1 MKLSDIKLSTK
12 QRIAFGFIMLF
23 LTAISFY
30 SLRTIEKIK
39 TEMDE
44 VTGNWLPRAL
54 AIADLNLSTANLRMN
69 QLQYVFAADT
79 TEKDIHNGIIIDLID
94 QIHQNLDIYDSLK
107 TESVALNLYSEQEQ
121 SLYDL
126 FEDKWDDYLGS
137 SLQSLQHSRNN
148 NIREANAILLHES
161 IQKTYADFSEKL
173 VELVQVNRKE
183 SSAAALRAGNA
194 SQAAHQVTI
203 IFLASTLVL
212 FTLSAVLLGRFVI
225 KPIKLL
231 EKAANTV
238 SSGDLSVRL
247 LISGKDEIGNLASSF
262 NHMTA
267 SLQKEKKKTERQA
280 TKLRE
285 QHEQLQVAFGE
296 LEYKNADLQR
306 ALRQLKT
313 AQEQLLLK
321 EKMASLGDLV
331 AGLAHEI
338 NNPIGTI
345 TASTDVSQRC
355 VLKIEDVLDKNASLR
370 QHNGML
376 QKSLTILKSNIRITL
391 EAGDRIVTLIK
402 SLKNFSRLDEAGYK
416 VADIHEGLESTL
428 TLLSNEWKGRISI
441 EKNYGDIPPIPCYP
455 GQLNQVFLNVL
466 KNAIDA
472 IDGPGTI
479 TIQSVATDKNT
490 QIEIADTGHG
500 ISPEK
505 QKNLFDFS
513 FSETSARVKLGSGL
527 TTAYN
532 IIRQHKGE
540 IKVES
545 ELGTGTTVRISLPV
559 KKYQISL

>member
-12 QRIAFGFIMLF
+12 LRIALGLILLF
-23 LTAISFY
+23 LTVISFY

-69 QLQYVFAADT
+69 QLQYVFAADST
-79 TEKDIHNGIIIDLID
+79 NKEKHNAVIIDLID
-94 QIHQNLDIYDSLK
+94 QINRNLDIYDSLK
-107 TESVALNLYSEQEQ
+107 TVSVALNLYSEEEQ
-121 SLYDL
+121 ILYDL
-126 FEDKWDDYLGS
+126 FEDKWDDYLDS
-137 SLQSLQHSRNN
+137 SLQSLQLSEQNK
-148 NIREANAILLHES
+148 IREANSILLHPNT
-161 IQKTYADFSEKL
+161 QKTYADFSQEL
-173 VELVQVNRKE
+173 VELVHVNRKE
-183 SSAAALRAGNA
+183 SAAAAQRAEDA
-194 SQAAHQVTI
+194 SRAAHNVTI
-203 IFLASTLVL
+203 IFLASTFVL
-212 FTLSAVLLGRFVI
+212 FALSAAMLGRFLI
-225 KPIKLL
+225 KPIKQL

-238 SSGDLSVRL
+238 SAGDLSVRL
-247 LISGKDEIGNLASSF
+247 PVAGKDEIGNLASSF

-267 SLQKEKKKTERQA
+267 SLQEVKKKTESQA
-280 TKLRE
+280 MKLHE

-306 ALRQLKT
+306 ALRQLKK

-338 NNPIGTI
+338 NNPIGAI
-345 TASTDVSQRC
+345 NSSTDVSKRC
-355 VLKIEDVLDKNASLR
+355 VSKIESALETGDLIRHA
-370 QHNGML
+370 NGGL
-376 QKSLTILKSNIRITL
+376 QKSLTILKQNIQVTFA
-391 EAGDRIVTLIK
+391 AGDRIATLVK
-402 SLKNFSRLDEAGYK
+402 SLKNFARLDQADYQL
-416 VADIHEGLESTL
+416 ADIHQGLDSTL
-428 TLLSNEWKGRISI
+428 TLLRNELQGRISV
-441 EKNYGDIPPIPCYP
+441 EKQYSDIPTIPCYP

-472 IDGPGTI
+472 IEGAGAI
-479 TIQSVATDKNT
+479 TVKTSATDRQA
-490 QIEIADTGHG
+490 QIEISDTGHG

-513 FSETSARVKLGSGL
+513 FSETGTRIKLGSGL

-545 ELGTGTTVRISLPV
+545 KLGTGTTVWISLPL
-559 KKYQISL
+559 K